1 MNCQPSFA
9 TGSVPL
15 VGPALDDLGW
25 LGPALRDGILEEA
38 GRGGHEPRRRV
49 PDCDI
54 VDIGARPRAARRDE
68 PVDVLD
74 LALGK
79 GQAAAVRLPAPGAST
94 RGTYTKALLAFLIL
108 QIAAAGG
115 FYLKKRY
122 VETQVIVIPATVN
135 ERAVIT

>member
-9 TGSVPL
+9 TGSIPL
-15 VGPALDDLGW
+15 VGPALDELGW
-25 LGPALRDGILEEA
+25 LRPAVQGGILAEA

-54 VDIGARPRAARRDE
+54 VDIGARPRAAWRDE
-68 PVDVLD
+68 SVDVLD
-74 LALGK
+74 LTIGK
-79 GQAAAVRLPAPGAST
+79 AQASSVRVPEQRAKTT
-94 RGTYTKALLAFLIL
+94 RTKALLAFLIF
-108 QIAAAGG
+108 QITAAGG

>member
-25 LGPALRDGILEEA
+25 LGPAVQGGILAEA
-38 GRGGHEPRRRV
+38 GPGGQKPDRRV

-54 VDIGARPRAARRDE
+54 VDIGARRATWRDE

-74 LALGK
+74 LAVAKADGA
-79 GQAAAVRLPAPGAST
+79 GVRLPTQRAKTT
-94 RGTYTKALLAFLIL
+94 RTYTKALLAFLIL